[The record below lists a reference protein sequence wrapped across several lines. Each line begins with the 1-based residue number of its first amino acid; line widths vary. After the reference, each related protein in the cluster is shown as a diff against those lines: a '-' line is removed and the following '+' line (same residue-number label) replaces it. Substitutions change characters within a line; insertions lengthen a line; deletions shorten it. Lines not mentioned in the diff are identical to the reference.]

1 MENGFQKEREQFKKM
16 QGTVESCPFRT
27 RYHIMPPVGW
37 LNDPNGLCQFHGVY
51 HAYFQY
57 SPLNVHGGGGFWG
70 HCISRDLLH
79 WEYKEPVLTTDIP
92 EDESGVYSGSA
103 LIEDDRMYI
112 FYTGNVKKP
121 GDYDYIDAGRIS
133 TQILTESED
142 GQHMSQKVK
151 LLGMEDYPG
160 DMTQHIRDPKVWKEN
175 GKYFMV
181 LGARKRAWDPDGKR
195 NDKGGV
201 LIYESSDKR
210 NWRL

>member
-151 LLGMEDYPG
+151 LLGM
-160 DMTQHIRDPKVWKEN
+160 
-175 GKYFMV
+175 
-181 LGARKRAWDPDGKR
+181 
-195 NDKGGV
+195 
-201 LIYESSDKR
+201 
-210 NWRL
+210 